1 MALIENNQE
10 FKKPTKAEVMR
21 KRAAEQER
29 DYELVTGIFRY
40 LEHPGGTLRFRYH
53 KYPQDN
59 NKMWELTD
67 GQRYKLPRM
76 IVRHLNNGVYYLSY
90 KHLDNKL
97 GEAGVHNAMIR
108 EKSRFDDGSGAQ
120 NNMTITSKVHRC
132 EFRSLDFMDEDDL
145 SLQPSKLVTI
155 TAT

>member
-1 MALIENNQE
+1 MALIDNNQE
-10 FKKPTKAEVMR
+10 IKKPSKAEVMR

-29 DYELVTGIFRY
+29 DYELVSGIFRY

-59 NKMWELTD
+59 NKQWELTD
-67 GQRYKLPRM
+67 GCRYKLPRM
-76 IVRHLNNGVYYLSY
+76 IVRHINNGVHYLAY

-97 GEAGVHNAMIR
+97 GEAGVHTAINK

-120 NNMTITSKVHRC
+120 QSMTMVSKVPRC

-145 SLQPSKLVTI
+145 SLTPSNLVTV
-155 TAT
+155 TTT